1 MHFIYKDD
9 NMSPYFP
16 RDLFPKSEYEVN
28 ALTHAEEIRKLREKL
43 NLSQRE
49 VASLLGYNHRT
60 IIRWESGKSRPKI
73 ATVEYLRDLVSKKEP
88 RVQAGKPSFRFIDLF
103 AGIGGMRLGFEAAG
117 GKCVFTSEWDPGA
130 QKTYEANFHG
140 DHPFAG
146 DIREVRPDDV
156 PSYDILVAGFPCQP
170 FSIAGVSKKNALGR
184 PHGFLCETQGT
195 LFFEVA
201 RLLEAHRPSAF
212 VLENVKNLVNHD
224 KGNTFRV
231 ILRTLREELGYS
243 VQYRVIDAKGWVPQH
258 RERIFIVGFQKDNG
272 FSFENL
278 EFPDTFRGPTLGT
291 ILHPEDGSES
301 KEPPYTIED
310 IGRVSEKYTLSDK
323 LWKYLQD
330 YAAKHQAKGNGFG
343 FGLFG
348 PDDVARTLSARYYKD
363 GSEIL
368 IRRKEGNPRRLT
380 PRECARL
387 MGFDRP
393 DRPPFRIPVSDT
405 QAYKQFGNAV
415 VVPVVETVARGML
428 PFLESDSWEHQPVFS
443 WRTG

>member
-1 MHFIYKDD
+1 MI
-9 NMSPYFP
+9 S
-16 RDLFPKSEYEVN
+16 S
-28 ALTHAEEIRKLREKL
+28 EEIRKLREKL

-49 VASLLGYNHRT
+49 IASLLGYNHRT
-60 IIRWESGKSRPKI
+60 IIRWESGKSRPKT

-88 RVQAGKPSFRFIDLF
+88 KVQEAKTSFRFIDLF

-117 GKCVFTSEWDPGA
+117 GKCVFTCEWDPGA
-130 QKTYEANFHG
+130 RKTYEANFPG
-140 DHPFAG
+140 GHPFAG
-146 DIREVRPDDV
+146 DIRDVRPQDV

-184 PHGFLCETQGT
+184 PHGFRCETQGT

-201 RLLEAHRPSAF
+201 RLLEAHRPPAF

-231 ILRTLREELGYS
+231 ILKTLREELGYS
-243 VQYRVIDAKGWVPQH
+243 VHWKVIDARSWVPQH
-258 RERIFIVGFQKDNG
+258 RERIFIVGFRSDTG
-272 FSFENL
+272 FSFENIDL
-278 EFPDTFRGPTLGT
+278 QNIVQTPVLKS

-301 KEPPYTIED
+301 EEPPYTVGER
-310 IGRVSEKYTLSDK
+310 GTVSEKYTLSDK

-348 PDDVARTLSARYYKD
+348 PDDIARTLSARYYKD

-368 IRRKEGNPRRLT
+368 IRQEGRNPRRLT

-387 MGFDRP
+387 MGFDRSG
-393 DRPPFRIPVSDT
+393 RPPFRIPVSDT
-405 QAYKQFGNAV
+405 QAYRQFGNAV
-415 VVPVVETVARGML
+415 VVPVVETVARGVI
-428 PFLESDSWEHQPVFS
+428 PWIESEPWKQEPLFA
-443 WRTG
+443 WLTG